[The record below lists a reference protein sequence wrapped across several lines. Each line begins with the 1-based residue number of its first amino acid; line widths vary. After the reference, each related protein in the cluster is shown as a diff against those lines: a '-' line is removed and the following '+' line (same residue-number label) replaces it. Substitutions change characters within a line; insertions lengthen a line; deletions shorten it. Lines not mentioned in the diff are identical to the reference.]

1 MKRFSVALLL
11 AFIAL
16 GSVDAGAGQRGQKPH
31 QQGGFLQ
38 KFKVDQ
44 ARQKQKD
51 AAAGR
56 QEADAARGRQRAE
69 GKNGQG
75 ATEHTQ
81 HRTRSN
87 HDRHTKNHSSRQKDK

>member
-1 MKRFSVALLL
+1 MKKFSVALLL
-11 AFIAL
+11 AFLSL
-16 GSVDAGAGQRGQKPH
+16 GSVDADAAEKPH
-31 QQGGFLQ
+31 RQGGFLQ

-56 QEADAARGRQRAE
+56 KQADATKARQRAE
-69 GKNGQG
+69 GKNGKG

-81 HRTRSN
+81 HQRGSN
-87 HDRHTKNHSSRQKDK
+87 WDRHSKKHSSRQKDK

>member
-1 MKRFSVALLL
+1 MKKFSVALLL
-11 AFIAL
+11 AFVSL
-16 GSVDAGAGQRGQKPH
+16 GSVDAGAGQRQKPH

-69 GKNGQG
+69 GKNGKG

-81 HRTRSN
+81 HQRGSN
-87 HDRHTKNHSSRQKDK
+87 WDRHTKKHSSRQKDK